1 MTASSKK
8 LTSTLKKE
16 RTAKAKRYSY
26 GNPALKSKLEKRM
39 YDELTEILGKKH
51 IKTAYEKIKL
61 EYIIPESTHV
71 YTPDF
76 EIRKNVFIETKGIFD
91 RDDRKKMLLVK
102 EQHPDVTIYMFF
114 SNSNAKIYKGSKT
127 SYAMWC
133 DKYGFEYS
141 DVKKGLP
148 DDWFKEP

>member
-8 LTSTLKKE
+8 LTSTSRKE
-16 RTAKAKRYSY
+16 RIAKTKKYSY
-26 GNPALKSKLEKRM
+26 GNPALKSKLEKQM
-39 YDELTEILGKKH
+39 HDKLTEILGKRIMKS
-51 IKTAYEKIKL
+51 AYEKTKL

-76 EIRKNVFIETKGIFD
+76 EIRSNVFIETKGIFD

-133 DKYGFEYS
+133 EKYGFEYS
-141 DVKKGLP
+141 DIKKGLP
-148 DDWFKEP
+148 DEWFKN

>member
-1 MTASSKK
+1 
-8 LTSTLKKE
+8 
-16 RTAKAKRYSY
+16 
-26 GNPALKSKLEKRM
+26 M

-51 IKTAYEKIKL
+51 IKTAYEKVKL
-61 EYIIPESTHV
+61 EYIIPESTHI

-76 EIRKNVFIETKGIFD
+76 AIRENVFIETKGIFD

-102 EQHPDVTIYMFF
+102 EQHPDVKIYLFF

-127 SYAMWC
+127 SYGMWC

-148 DDWFKEP
+148 NEWFT